1 MPPARG
7 VASRKIT
14 EICNWKG
21 EAFPHIKRRS
31 RERFIA
37 MSEINVQLN
46 DSAPVQVPSSTT
58 VAEAL
63 KKLDRDLAKQA
74 LAARVNGRE
83 VDLASP
89 IQAPENGD
97 AVRIEPV
104 LPQTRDGLDVLRH
117 STAHLLAAAVLDL
130 FPGTKLGI
138 GPALLDDP
146 RYGFFYDVIAPRPLT
161 EADLPVI
168 EKKMRDIAKRNM
180 SYRRDE
186 IPKAE
191 ALRIF
196 NERDEPLKCELIDE
210 KAGETVSVYYID
222 GSPFLDFCLGP
233 HVPNTNRLKAFK
245 VLSLAGAYWK
255 GDAERPQMQRIY
267 GTAFFTQEELD
278 GWLKQREEAE
288 KRDHR
293 RLGRELDLFSIQEQY
308 GQGLVFWH
316 PKGGIVRQQ
325 MEDYLREELI
335 RRNYSFVYTP
345 HIAKRELWQ
354 LSGHEQNYGDS
365 MFAPTTL
372 EETEFRLKPMN
383 CPFHIGIYKS
393 QQRSYRD
400 LPQRYSEMGT
410 VYRAE
415 LSGTLHGL
423 MRVRGFTVDD
433 AHLFCTPEQI
443 PREIDDCVDFAYQ
456 VLKTFG
462 FDKIKFELSVKG
474 SDTSKNYFGLE
485 ADWEKAEQALAAG
498 LDARGI
504 KYDRV
509 EGEAAFYGPKIDFK
523 IEDAIG
529 RLWQLGTVQWDFNL
543 PERFELEY
551 IGEDNKPHR
560 PVMVHRALFGS
571 IERFFGVLIEHY
583 AGAFPMWLAPVQV
596 AVLPITDRINKYAET
611 VAQQLR
617 AAGLRVEVNVRND
630 KIGAKIRDAQ
640 LQKIPFM
647 LVLGDREMEQ
657 SQVAVRER
665 TKGDLGAMSLNDF
678 EQMAQRLVK
687 TRALANT

>member
-1 MPPARG
+1 
-7 VASRKIT
+7 
-14 EICNWKG
+14 
-21 EAFPHIKRRS
+21 
-31 RERFIA
+31 
-37 MSEINVQLN
+37 MSEIKIQVNNGPAAELA
-46 DSAPVQVPSSTT
+46 APVT
-58 VAEAL
+58 VAEAF
-63 KKLDRDLAKQA
+63 KKLDRDLAKRA
-74 LAARVNGRE
+74 LAARVNGQE
-83 VDLASP
+83 VDLAYTIDSE
-89 IQAPENGD
+89 ANGD
-97 AVRIEPV
+97 AVKIEPV
-104 LPQTRDGLDVLRH
+104 LPETLEGLDVLRH

-146 RYGFFYDVIAPRPLT
+146 RYGFFYDVIAPRALT

-180 SYRRDE
+180 PYRRDE
-186 IPKAE
+186 IAKAE
-191 ALRIF
+191 ALRLF

-222 GSPFLDFCLGP
+222 GSPFIDFCLGP

-245 VLSLAGAYWK
+245 LLSLAGAYWK

-267 GTAFFTQEELD
+267 GTAFFTQEQLD
-278 GWLKQREEAE
+278 GWLKQRQEAE

-293 RLGRELDLFSIQEQY
+293 RLGRELDLFSIQEDY

-316 PKGGIVRQQ
+316 PKGGIIRQQ
-325 MEDYLREELI
+325 MEDYLREELVK
-335 RRNYSFVYTP
+335 RNYSIVYTP

-354 LSGHEQNYGDS
+354 TSGHEQNYGDS
-365 MFAPTTL
+365 MFAPTKL

-400 LPQRYSEMGT
+400 LPQRYGEMGT

-433 AHLFCTPEQI
+433 AHLFCTPQQV

-456 VLKTFG
+456 VLQTFG

-474 SDTSKNYFGLE
+474 SDTNKLYLGAEEDWKQAE
-485 ADWEKAEQALAAG
+485 ATLAAG

-504 KYDRV
+504 QYERV

-523 IEDAIG
+523 VEDAIG

-583 AGAFPMWLAPVQV
+583 AGAFPFWLAPVQV
-596 AVLPITDRINKYAET
+596 AVLPITDRINDYAEE
-611 VAQQLR
+611 VGRELR
-617 AAGLRVEVNVRND
+617 QAGLRVEVNVRSD

-647 LVLGDREMEQ
+647 LVVGDREMEDRKI
-657 SQVAVRER
+657 AVRER
-665 TKGDLGAMSLNDF
+665 TKGDIGAMSLDEF
-678 EQMAQRLVK
+678 REMATRLVK
-687 TRALANT
+687 SRALTNN

>member
-1 MPPARG
+1 
-7 VASRKIT
+7 
-14 EICNWKG
+14 
-21 EAFPHIKRRS
+21 
-31 RERFIA
+31 
-37 MSEINVQLN
+37 MSEINVQIN
-46 DSAPVQVPSSTT
+46 DGPAAQIAAPVT
-58 VAEAL
+58 VGEAL
-63 KKLDRDLAKQA
+63 KKLDRDAAKQA

-83 VDLASP
+83 VDLAHSLD
-89 IQAPENGD
+89 AGANGD
-97 AVRIEPV
+97 AIRIEPV
-104 LPQTRDGLDVLRH
+104 LPQTLAGLDVLRH

-146 RYGFFYDVIAPRPLT
+146 RYGFFYDVIAPRALT
-161 EADLPVI
+161 EADLPLI

-180 SYRRDE
+180 PYRRDE
-186 IPKAE
+186 ISKAE
-191 ALRIF
+191 ALRLF
-196 NERDEPLKCELIDE
+196 KEREEPLKCELIDE

-222 GSPFLDFCLGP
+222 GSPFIDFCLGP

-245 VLSLAGAYWK
+245 LLSLAGAYWK

-293 RLGRELDLFSIQEQY
+293 RLGRELDLFSIQESY
-308 GQGLVFWH
+308 GQGLVLWH
-316 PKGGIVRQQ
+316 PKGAVVRQQ
-325 MEDYLREELI
+325 MEDYLREELV
-335 RRNYSFVYTP
+335 RRNYSMVYTP
-345 HIAKRELWQ
+345 HIAKRELWI

-365 MFAPTTL
+365 MFAPTKL

-383 CPFHIGIYKS
+383 CPMHIGIYKS

-400 LPQRYSEMGT
+400 LPQRYGEMGT

-423 MRVRGFTVDD
+423 LRVRGFTVDD

-443 PREIDDCVDFAYQ
+443 PQEIDDCVDFAYQ
-456 VLKTFG
+456 VLQTFG
-462 FDKIKFELSVKG
+462 FDKIKFELSIKG
-474 SDTSKNYFGLE
+474 NDTSKLYLGADE
-485 ADWEKAEQALAAG
+485 DWEKATNALAAG

-504 KYDRV
+504 KYERM

-543 PERFELEY
+543 PERFQLEY

-596 AVLPITDRINKYAET
+596 AVLPITDRINEYAER
-611 VAQQLR
+611 VAGDLR
-617 AAGLRVEVNVRND
+617 AAGLRVEVNVRSD

-640 LQKIPFM
+640 MQKIPFM

-657 SQVAVRER
+657 GQVAVRER
-665 TKGDLGAMSLNDF
+665 AKGDIGAMPLEEF
-678 EQMAQRLVK
+678 KQMAQRLVQ
-687 TRALANT
+687 TRALKNN